1 MEKIKEFKLTS
12 WSIDNRTAIYVLT
25 VFITL
30 AGIFSYINIPKEKFP
45 DIVIPTIYVSAV
57 YPGSSP
63 KDIENLVTKPLEKQ
77 IKSISGVK
85 KLTSNS
91 IQDFSNVIVEF
102 NKDVDVPVA
111 KQKVKDAVDKAKKD
125 LPKDLPADPS
135 VMEVEFSE
143 MPILF
148 VNIAGDYELSQLKKY
163 ADDLQDKIESL
174 KEITRA
180 DIVGALEREIQ
191 INVDMYRM
199 QAATLT
205 MGDIERA
212 IASEN
217 LIISG
222 GAITMDEMKRT
233 ISVSGEFTN
242 VENIKNLL
250 VNSMS
255 GAPVYLKDVAE
266 IKDGFKEQE
275 SFGQLNKKKVI
286 TLNVIKRGGENL
298 IEASDKIRAIIDEMK
313 ATSLP
318 KNLVVTITGDQSAQT
333 RTTLHDLINT
343 IIIGFILVT
352 IVLMFFMG
360 ATNAFFVGLSVP
372 LSMFIA
378 FLILPGI
385 GFTMNMIV
393 LFAFLLGLGIVVD
406 DAIVIIE
413 NTHRVFD
420 NGKKNIVT
428 AAKQAAGEVF
438 LPVLSGTVTTLAPFF
453 PLAFWGGTIGKFMHF
468 MPVTMIITLS
478 ASLVVAYI
486 INPVF
491 AITFMKPHLSS
502 PEGEGSGMRSKW
514 TKGAK
519 ITTILFLSI
528 ASFFYLTK
536 NIGMGNFASLLLILN
551 LLYRFFIENWVKSFQ
566 TKAWPS
572 FQALYAR
579 FLNWALNRPYQILL
593 GTVALLLVSVM
604 ITAMRNPKIVFFP
617 KGEPNFVYVY
627 ATLPVGTKPVTTDS
641 IAKILE
647 NRIYKVIG
655 ENNPIVES
663 VITNVAIGASEA
675 QDGRG
680 IYSHKAKIGVAF
692 VEYGKRKGVSTKEY
706 LEKIRKEIKGLPGV
720 EISVDQEQ
728 SGPPTQK
735 PINIEVSGDK
745 FEDLI
750 ASSQSLKR
758 LMDSV
763 QVPGVEEVKS
773 DLQLNKPEIKINITR
788 ERANREG
795 ISTAQIGM
803 EIRNAVY
810 GKEVSRFK
818 DANDDYPIMLRY
830 NESQRNNIDELRNLK
845 ITYRDM
851 NMGGIIRQV
860 PLSTFADVDYTST
873 YGGIKR
879 KNQKRVIT
887 LSSNVLSG
895 FNANKVMA
903 SVQSAMKEFKTQEG
917 TTAELT
923 GEKEEQKEAAS
934 FLGRSL
940 MISIFIILMILV
952 LQFNSF
958 SKTMIILSEII
969 LSIIGVLLGLAIFN
983 MDLSIVMTGIGIVAL
998 AGIVVRN
1005 GILLV
1010 EFTDNLMERGMPLR
1024 EAVVE
1029 GGRIRMTP
1037 VLLTATATI
1046 LGMIPL
1052 AIGFNIDFVTMFT
1065 ELNPHIYFGGD
1076 SVAFW
1081 GPLSWTIIFGLG
1093 FATFIT
1099 LIIVP
1104 VMYLIAA
1111 RTKEKTKRIIS
1122 KARGKGISH
1131 TTVAV

>member
-1 MEKIKEFKLTS
+1 M
-12 WSIDNRTAIYVLT
+12 DDMQRTL
-25 VFITL
+25 
-30 AGIFSYINIPKEKFP
+30 
-45 DIVIPTIYVSAV
+45 
-57 YPGSSP
+57 
-63 KDIENLVTKPLEKQ
+63 
-77 IKSISGVK
+77 
-85 KLTSNS
+85 
-91 IQDFSNVIVEF
+91 
-102 NKDVDVPVA
+102 
-111 KQKVKDAVDKAKKD
+111 
-125 LPKDLPADPS
+125 
-135 VMEVEFSE
+135 
-143 MPILF
+143 
-148 VNIAGDYELSQLKKY
+148 
-163 ADDLQDKIESL
+163 
-174 KEITRA
+174 
-180 DIVGALEREIQ
+180 
-191 INVDMYRM
+191 
-199 QAATLT
+199 
-205 MGDIERA
+205 
-212 IASEN
+212 
-217 LIISG
+217 
-222 GAITMDEMKRT
+222 
-233 ISVSGEFTN
+233 SVSGEFKD
-242 VENIKNLL
+242 VENIKNIL

-255 GAPVYLKDVAE
+255 GAPVYLKDVAD
-266 IKDGFKEQE
+266 IKDSFKEQE

-286 TLNVIKRGGENL
+286 TLNVIKRSGENL
-298 IEASDKIRAIIDEMK
+298 IEASDKIKAVIEEMK

-318 KNLVVTITGDQSAQT
+318 KDLVVTITGDQSRQT
-333 RTTLHDLINT
+333 RSTLHDLINT

-352 IVLMFFMG
+352 VVLMFFMG
-360 ATNAFFVGLSVP
+360 VTNAVFVGLSVP
-372 LSMFIA
+372 LSMFIT

-385 GFTMNMIV
+385 SFTMNMVV
-393 LFAFLLGLGIVVD
+393 LMAFLLALGIVVD
-406 DAIVIIE
+406 DAIVVIE
-413 NTHRVFD
+413 NTHRLFD
-420 NGKKNIVT
+420 NGKKNIIT

-438 LPVLSGTVTTLAPFF
+438 LPVLSGTITTLAPFI
-453 PLAFWGGTIGKFMHF
+453 PLAFWGGVIGKFMHF
-468 MPVTMIITLS
+468 FPVTMIITLS

-491 AITFMKPHLSS
+491 AVTFMKPHLPS
-502 PEGEGSGMRSKW
+502 PEGERLGMRSRW
-514 TKGAK
+514 TKSAK
-519 ITTILFLSI
+519 ITTIIFVTIAALFYIS
-528 ASFFYLTK
+528 K
-536 NIGMGNFASLLLILN
+536 NFGMGNFVLLLLILN

-572 FQALYAR
+572 FQNFYAR
-579 FLNWALNRPYQILL
+579 FLNWALNRPYRILI
-593 GTVALLLVSVM
+593 GTISLLIVSVM
-604 ITAMRNPKIVFFP
+604 ITALRNPKIVFFP
-617 KGEPNFVYVY
+617 KGDPNFVYVY

-641 IAKILE
+641 VAKILE

-663 VITNVAIGASEA
+663 VITNVAVGASESR
-675 QDGRG
+675 DDRG
-680 IYSHKAKIGVAF
+680 NYSNKAKIGVAF
-692 VEYGKRKGVSTKEY
+692 VEFGQRKGVSTREY
-706 LEKIRKEIKGLPGV
+706 LEKIREEVKGIPGV
-720 EISVDQEQ
+720 EISVDQEA

-745 FEDLI
+745 FDDLI

-758 LMDSV
+758 LIDSLH
-763 QVPGVEEVKS
+763 VPGVEEIKS
-773 DLQLNKPEIKINITR
+773 DLQLNKPEIKIDINR

-818 DANDDYPIMLRY
+818 DDNDDYPIMLRY
-830 NESQRNNIDELRNLK
+830 EESQRNNIDKLKNLK

-851 NMGGIIRQV
+851 NMGGAIRQV
-860 PLSTFADVDYTST
+860 PLSAFAGVDYTST

-887 LSSNVLSG
+887 LSSNVFSG

-903 SVQSAMKEFKTQEG
+903 NVQAAMKNFKTPEG
-917 TTAELT
+917 VTAELT
-923 GEKEEQKEAAS
+923 GEKEEQKDAAS

-952 LQFNSF
+952 VQFNSF
-958 SKTMIILSEII
+958 GKTLIILSEII

-1010 EFTDNLMERGMPLR
+1010 EFTDNLVERGMPVR
-1024 EAVVE
+1024 DAVVE

-1081 GPLSWTIIFGLG
+1081 GPLSWTIIFGLS

-1099 LIIVP
+1099 LILVP
-1104 VMYLIAA
+1104 VMYLISA

-1122 KARGKGISH
+1122 GTKQKMAGIQN
-1131 TTVAV
+1131 

>member
-1 MEKIKEFKLTS
+1 VEKFKEFKLTS
-12 WSIDNRTAIYVLT
+12 WSIDNKTAIYVLT
-25 VFITL
+25 IFITL
-30 AGIFSYINIPKEKFP
+30 AGIFSYVSIPKEKFP
-45 DIVIPTIYVSAV
+45 DIIIPTIYVSTV

-102 NKDVDVPVA
+102 NTNVDVSVA

-125 LPKDLPADPS
+125 LPKDLPADPN

-163 ADDLQDKIESL
+163 ADDVQDKIESL

-180 DIVGALEREIQ
+180 DMVGAPEREIQ

-199 QAATLT
+199 QVAQLT

-212 IASEN
+212 VASEN
-217 LIISG
+217 LIVSG
-222 GAITMDEMKRT
+222 GNVNMDEMQRT
-233 ISVSGEFTN
+233 LSVSGEFKD
-242 VENIKNLL
+242 VENIKNIL

-255 GAPVYLKDVAE
+255 GAPVYLRDVAD

-286 TLNVIKRGGENL
+286 TLNVIKRSGENL

-313 ATSLP
+313 ASSLP
-318 KNLVVTITGDQSAQT
+318 KDLVITITGDQSTQT

-352 IVLMFFMG
+352 IILMFFMG
-360 ATNAFFVGLSVP
+360 VNNALFVGLSVP

-385 GFTMNMIV
+385 GFTMNMVV
-393 LFAFLLGLGIVVD
+393 LMAFLLGLGIVVD
-406 DAIVIIE
+406 DAIVVIE
-413 NTHRVFD
+413 NTHRIFD
-420 NGKKNIVT
+420 NGKKDIVT
-428 AAKQAAGEVF
+428 AAKQAAGEIF
-438 LPVLSGTVTTLAPFF
+438 LPVLSGTVTTLAPFI
-453 PLAFWGGTIGKFMHF
+453 PLVFWPGVIGKFLHF
-468 MPVTMIITLS
+468 MPITMIITLS
-478 ASLVVAYI
+478 ASLVVAYV

-491 AITFMKPHLSS
+491 AVNFMKPHLPS
-502 PEGEGSGMRSKW
+502 PAREGLGIRSKW
-514 TKGAK
+514 TRGAK
-519 ITTILFLSI
+519 ITAAIFVSLALI
-528 ASFFYLTK
+528 FYVT
-536 NIGMGNFASLLLILN
+536 GNFGKANFLMLLLILN

-566 TKAWPS
+566 IRVWPA
-572 FQALYAR
+572 FQRLYAR
-579 FLNWALNRPYQILL
+579 FLNWALERPYKILF
-593 GTVALLLVSVM
+593 GTIALLIVSVM
-604 ITAMRNPKIVFFP
+604 LTAIRNPKIVFFP
-617 KGEPNFVYVY
+617 KGDPNFVYVY
-627 ATLPVGTKPVTTDS
+627 ATLPVGTKATTTDS

-655 ENNPIVES
+655 EKNKIVES
-663 VITNVAIGASEA
+663 VITNVAIGASESR
-675 QDGRG
+675 DDRG
-680 IYSHKAKIGVAF
+680 TYSNKAKIGVAF
-692 VEYGKRKGVSTKEY
+692 VEFGKRNGVSTREY
-706 LEKIRKEIKGLPGV
+706 LEKIRTVVTGLAGV
-720 EISVDQEQ
+720 EISVDQEAN
-728 SGPPTQK
+728 GPPTQK
-735 PINIEVSGDK
+735 PINIEVSGDN
-745 FEDLI
+745 FEDLVV
-750 ASSQSLKR
+750 SSQSLKR
-758 LMDSV
+758 LIDSLH
-763 QVPGVEEVKS
+763 VPGVEEIKS
-773 DLQLNKPEIKINITR
+773 DLQLNKPEIKIDINR

-830 NESQRNNIDELRNLK
+830 EESQRGNIDKLKNLK
-845 ITYRDM
+845 LTYRDM
-851 NMGGIIRQV
+851 NMGGAIRQV
-860 PLSTFADVDYTST
+860 PLSAFAEVNYTST

-895 FNANKVMA
+895 FNPNKVMA
-903 SVQSAMKEFKTQEG
+903 SMQSAMKQYRSPEG
-917 TTAELT
+917 VTAELT

-934 FLGRSL
+934 FLGKSL

-958 SKTMIILSEII
+958 GKTLIILSEII

-983 MDLSIVMTGIGIVAL
+983 MDLSIVMTGMGIVVL

-1010 EFTDNLMERGMPLR
+1010 EFTDNLLERGMSLE

-1029 GGRIRMTP
+1029 GGRTRMTP

-1065 ELNPHIYFGGD
+1065 EFNPHIYFGGD

-1081 GPLSWTIIFGLG
+1081 GPLSWTIIFGLS

-1099 LIIVP
+1099 LILVP
-1104 VMYLIAA
+1104 VMYLIAE
-1111 RTKEKTKRIIS
+1111 RTKEKTRRIVTNT
-1122 KARGKGISH
+1122 KQKMAG
-1131 TTVAV
+1131 AQN

>member
-1 MEKIKEFKLTS
+1 MNQTNHSKEFKLTS
-12 WSIDNRTAIYVLT
+12 WSIDNKTAIYVLT
-25 VFITL
+25 IFITL
-30 AGIFSYINIPKEKFP
+30 AGIFSYVNIPKEKFP
-45 DIVIPTIYVSAV
+45 DIVIPTIYVSTV

-85 KLTSNS
+85 KMTSNS

-102 NKDVDVPVA
+102 NTNVEVAVA

-125 LPKDLPADPS
+125 LPKDLPADPG

-143 MPILF
+143 FPILF
-148 VNIAGDYELSQLKKY
+148 VNIAGDYELSQIKKY
-163 ADDLQDKIESL
+163 ADDVQDKIESL

-180 DIVGALEREIQ
+180 DMVGAPEREIQ

-199 QAATLT
+199 QAAKLT

-212 IASEN
+212 ISSEN

-222 GAITMDEMKRT
+222 GAVTMDEMKRT
-233 ISVSGEFTN
+233 LSVSGEFTD
-242 VENIKNLL
+242 VENIKNML

-255 GAPVYLKDVAE
+255 GAPVYLKDVAD
-266 IKDGFKEQE
+266 IKDSFKEQE

-286 TLNVIKRGGENL
+286 TLSVIKRGGENL

-313 ATSLP
+313 TTSLP
-318 KNLVVTITGDQSAQT
+318 KDLVVTITGDQSSQT

-420 NGKKNIVT
+420 NGKKNIIT

-438 LPVLSGTVTTLAPFF
+438 LPVLSGTITTLAPFF
-453 PLAFWGGTIGKFMHF
+453 PLAFWGGTIGKFMHY

-491 AITFMKPHLSS
+491 AITFMKPHLPS
-502 PEGEGSGMRSKW
+502 PNGNVAGFKSKW

-519 ITTILFLSI
+519 ITTIIFLSL
-528 ASFFYLTK
+528 ATLFYLAK
-536 NIGMGNFASLLLILN
+536 NIGMGNFVLLLLILN
-551 LLYRFFIENWVKSFQ
+551 LLYRFFIENWVKNFQ

-572 FQALYAR
+572 FQNFYAR
-579 FLNWALNRPYQILL
+579 FLNWALNRPYQILV
-593 GTVALLLVSVM
+593 GTIALLIVSVM

-627 ATLPVGTKPVTTDS
+627 ATLPVGTKSATTDS

-663 VITNVAIGASEA
+663 VITNVAVGASESR
-675 QDGRG
+675 DDRG
-680 IYSHKAKIGVAF
+680 IYSNKAKIGVAF
-692 VEYGKRKGVSTKEY
+692 VEYGKRNSVSTRTY
-706 LEKIRKEIKGLPGV
+706 LEKIREEVKGLPGV
-720 EISVDQEQ
+720 EMAVDQEQ
-728 SGPPTQK
+728 NGPPTQK

-758 LMDSV
+758 LLDSL
-763 QVPGVEEVKS
+763 QIPGVEEIKS
-773 DLQLNKPEIKINITR
+773 DLQLNKPEIKININR

-851 NMGGIIRQV
+851 NMGGAIRQV
-860 PLSTFADVDYTST
+860 PLSAFAEVDYTST

-903 SVQSAMKEFKTQEG
+903 SVQSAMKDFKTPEG
-917 TTAELT
+917 TAAVLT

-940 MISIFIILMILV
+940 MISCFIILMILV

-958 SKTMIILSEII
+958 SKTLIILSEII

-983 MDLSIVMTGIGIVAL
+983 MDMSIVMTGIGIVAL

-1099 LIIVP
+1099 LILVP

-1122 KARGKGISH
+1122 NSKQKMEVIQN
-1131 TTVAV
+1131 

>member
-1 MEKIKEFKLTS
+1 M
-12 WSIDNRTAIYVLT
+12 
-25 VFITL
+25 
-30 AGIFSYINIPKEKFP
+30 
-45 DIVIPTIYVSAV
+45 
-57 YPGSSP
+57 
-63 KDIENLVTKPLEKQ
+63 
-77 IKSISGVK
+77 
-85 KLTSNS
+85 
-91 IQDFSNVIVEF
+91 IVEF
-102 NKDVDVPVA
+102 NTNVEVSVA

-125 LPKDLPADPS
+125 LPNDLPDDPS

-143 MPILF
+143 FPILF
-148 VNIAGDYELSQLKKY
+148 VNIAGDYDLSQLKKY
-163 ADDLQDKIESL
+163 ADDLQDKIESI

-180 DIVGALEREIQ
+180 DMVGAPEREIQ
-191 INVDMYRM
+191 INVDMYKM
-199 QAATLT
+199 QAVKLT

-212 IASEN
+212 VASEN
-217 LIISG
+217 SLISG
-222 GAITMDEMKRT
+222 GAVTMDEMKRT
-233 ISVSGEFTN
+233 LSVSGEFTD
-242 VENIKNLL
+242 VENIKNMV
-250 VNSMS
+250 VNSLS

-266 IKDGFKEQE
+266 IKDSFKEQE
-275 SFGQLNKKKVI
+275 SFGHLNRKKVI
-286 TLNVIKRGGENL
+286 TLNIIKRGGENL
-298 IEASDKIRAIIDEMK
+298 IEASDKIRAIIEEMK
-313 ATSLP
+313 STSLP
-318 KNLVVTITGDQSAQT
+318 KDLVVTITGDQSTQT

-360 ATNAFFVGLSVP
+360 ATNALFVGLSVP

-378 FLILPGI
+378 FLVLPGI

-468 MPVTMIITLS
+468 MPVTMIITLT
-478 ASLVVAYI
+478 ASLIVAYI
-486 INPVF
+486 INPIF
-491 AITFMKPHLSS
+491 AVNFMKPHDDN
-502 PEGEGSGMRSKW
+502 EHKKTKW
-514 TKGAK
+514 TRGVK
-519 ITTILFLSI
+519 ITTIIF
-528 ASFFYLTK
+528 ASFALLFYVTG
-536 NIGMGNFASLLLILN
+536 NIGKANLLMLLLILN
-551 LLYRFFIENWVKSFQ
+551 LLYRFFIKNWVKSFQ
-566 TKAWPS
+566 TKTWPS
-572 FQALYAR
+572 SQRFYAR
-579 FLNWALNRPYQILL
+579 LLNWALEHDYKILF
-593 GTVALLLVSVM
+593 GTIALLIFSVM
-604 ITAMRNPKIVFFP
+604 ITTLRNPKIIFFP
-617 KGEPNFVYVY
+617 KGDPNFVYVY

-641 IAKILE
+641 IAKIIE
-647 NRIYKVIG
+647 DRIYKVIG
-655 ENNPIVES
+655 ETNPIVES
-663 VITNVAIGASEA
+663 VITNVAIGASESL
-675 QDGRG
+675 DDPGT
-680 IYSHKAKIGVAF
+680 YSNKVKIGVAF
-692 VEYGKRKGVSTKEY
+692 VEFGKRNGVSTRNY
-706 LEKIRKEIKGLPGV
+706 LEKIRAEVQGIPGV
-720 EISVDQEQ
+720 EIAVDQEQ
-728 SGPPTQK
+728 NGPPTQK

-750 ASSQSLKR
+750 LSSQSLKR
-758 LMDSV
+758 LLDSS
-763 QVPGVEEVKS
+763 QVAGVEEIKS
-773 DLQLNKPEIKINITR
+773 DLQLNKPEIKININR

-795 ISTAQIGM
+795 ISTGQVGM

-810 GKEVSRFK
+810 GKELSRFK

-830 NESQRNNIDELRNLK
+830 NEAQRSNIDRLRNLN

-851 NMGGIIRQV
+851 NMGGAIRQV
-860 PLSTFADVDYTST
+860 PLSAFADVDYSST

-879 KNQKRVIT
+879 KNQKRIIT

-895 FNANKVMA
+895 FNPNNVMA
-903 SVQSAMKEFKTQEG
+903 SVQTAMKDFTTPEG
-917 TTAELT
+917 VTAELT

-940 MISIFIILMILV
+940 MISIFIILMILIM
-952 LQFNSF
+952 QFNSF
-958 SKTMIILSEII
+958 GKTMIILSEII
-969 LSIIGVLLGLAIFN
+969 LSIIGVLLGLAVFN

-1010 EFTDNLMERGMPLR
+1010 EFTDNLIERGMPLR

-1052 AIGFNIDFVTMFT
+1052 AVGFNIDFVTLFT

-1099 LIIVP
+1099 LILVP
-1104 VMYLIAA
+1104 VMYLISV
-1111 RTKEKTKRIIS
+1111 RTKDKTNRIIS
-1122 KARGKGISH
+1122 KARGR
-1131 TTVAV
+1131 